1 MRVIEVEKCGRDECP
16 WCIPS
21 SSNKNVNYCGAYATH
36 HPEIKAN
43 IKTFPHICPLTKAAV
58 EEGKVTKH
66 ECDWVEDEEGNWF
79 TGCGNAS
86 TFNDGG
92 PSENGAKFCAYCG
105 ARLIATRYEQL

>member
-1 MRVIEVEKCGRDECP
+1 M
-16 WCIPS
+16 
-21 SSNKNVNYCGAYATH
+21 
-36 HPEIKAN
+36 
-43 IKTFPHICPLTKAAV
+43 
-58 EEGKVTKH
+58 KH
-66 ECDWVEDEEGNWF
+66 ECDCGARYDSIDALHACQNANHYKLPATCSWVEDEEGNWL